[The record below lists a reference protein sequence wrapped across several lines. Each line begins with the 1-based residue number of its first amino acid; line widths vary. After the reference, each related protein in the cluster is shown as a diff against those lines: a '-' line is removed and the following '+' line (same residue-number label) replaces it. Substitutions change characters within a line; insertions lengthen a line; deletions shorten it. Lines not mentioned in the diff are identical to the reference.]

1 MNRDRKIALAGSSV
15 AMLLACSASFI
26 TALIFMGIGGGV
38 GSAVAPEFHFSIIE
52 PLLCPEE
59 GELVLEEYQDTFTRP
74 GEVIPTSG
82 TFTRVTCVYPDG
94 SEQDKTVQGAGLI
107 LGAYFAICFVPLAV
121 ISILGPTTLT
131 GLLLRR
137 RKKSESSDFKEI
149 V

>member
-1 MNRDRKIALAGSSV
+1 MKRDRRIALAGSSAV
-15 AMLLACSASFI
+15 VLLACSASFI

-38 GSAVAPEFHFSIIE
+38 GSAVAPEFHYSLFA

-59 GELVLEEYQDTFTRP
+59 GEFVFEEYRDTFTRP
-74 GEVIPTSG
+74 GEVTPTSG

-107 LGAYFAICFVPLAV
+107 LGMYFAICFVPLV
-121 ISILGPTTLT
+121 LISILGPTTLT

-137 RKKSESSDFKEI
+137 RKTSESPDF
-149 V
+149 